1 MERVIDRKEYRR
13 SNEVEKESEEEK
25 VEVWQRRIKMFL
37 MQALGASVILLVV
50 SFLKFFNK
58 TDILE
63 KIDNA
68 LDDEITISSLKE
80 NRTNNSK

>member
-37 MQALGASVILLVV
+37 VQALGASVILLVV